1 MIIGMWIHFVL
12 YIGNEL
18 SALEVKNNSVSS
30 LLARALPMRK
40 IASSHVKGNNWNTLT
55 MRGQ

>member
-40 IASSHVKGNNWNTLT
+40 IASSRVKGNNWNTLT